1 MLTVEFSLPLV
12 QVYTPA
18 LSGLIL
24 IMLRAISSVIILAE
38 VVLLHDTPL
47 LLLDTQ
53 GNDTLVWTSTV
64 RLEGGARR
72 N

>member
-12 QVYTPA
+12 QVYTPS
-18 LSGLIL
+18 LSELIL
-24 IMLRAISSVIILAE
+24 IMLRAISLIT
-38 VVLLHDTPL
+38 VLVEFLSHDTSL

-53 GNDTLVWTSTV
+53 GNDTLVLTSTV
-64 RLEGGARR
+64 RLEGGVRR